1 MKDLKEITKDPQL
14 LFAEAERLPVRLTLS
29 QPMAELLA
37 KAIAGSRTEQV
48 TALYKALRKRLE
60 GLPPQPESFL
70 SGVITTEDHNAF
82 LLNARYGQEDAPEG
96 AHERRED
103 ASEDARESKEDAP
116 KGAQETEEG
125 TP

>member
-29 QPMAELLA
+29 QPLAELLA

-48 TALYKALRKRLE
+48 TALYKALRKRLD

-70 SGVITTEDHNAF
+70 SGVITTEDNNAF
-82 LLNARYGQEDAPEG
+82 LLNARYGKDDAPEG
-96 AHERRED
+96 AKK
-103 ASEDARESKEDAP
+103 A
-116 KGAQETEEG
+116 EEA